1 MYKTEKEIGYPNPL
15 ASKKEKEQ
23 PSYGISYFKKM
34 YSDWK
39 GNKSSLLEKRTSR
52 YQKLR
57 KYSRGIQTIQK
68 YKNLMSAHGDN
79 SFMNLD
85 WSVVPIIPKFVDV
98 VVGSL
103 TNQDYNIICTAI
115 DPVSTKKR
123 RDDQM
128 EMAVD
133 IMVEPFAKE
142 LTEASG
148 LPMTAQSGAP
158 ETKEELELYMQLN
171 YKQGTEIA
179 MEEGIDLAF
188 SINDWKEVSK
198 RIIRDLV
205 DIGIGVSKVHLDGN
219 GIGIRYIDPEYL
231 ITSHTVNPNFKDIV
245 HAGEIR
251 RVSIQELKRLAGDS
265 LTEEEYA
272 EIANIYTGKNNNPGK
287 FSRNTLLDNSAESYE
302 YDGFIVDI
310 LDAEFKSVDNLN
322 YEKKSNRYGGT
333 TTNKKDSNYRP
344 PKKSRYKREQVKPLI
359 EMWYTGK
366 WVIGTDYIFDYGLK
380 KNMLRPKSNLARTLG
395 AYSIYAPDLSKM
407 DNKSLVERMIPFTDQ
422 IQLIHLK
429 NFLKCKKYIRV

>member
-1 MYKTEKEIGYPNPL
+1 MYKSDKEIGYPNPL
-15 ASKKEKEQ
+15 APKKEKEQ
-23 PSYGISYFKKM
+23 PSYGLSYFKKM

-52 YQKLR
+52 YQNLR
-57 KYSRGIQTIQK
+57 KYSRGTQPIQK

-85 WSVVPIIPKFVDV
+85 WSVVPIVPKFVDV

-103 TNQDYNIICTAI
+103 TNQDYKIICTAI
-115 DPVSTKKR
+115 DPVSTQKR

-133 IMVEPFAKE
+133 IMIEPFAKE
-142 LTEASG
+142 LTDASG

-205 DIGIGVSKVHLDGN
+205 DIGIGASKVHLDGN
-219 GIGIRYIDPEYL
+219 GIGISYVDPEYL

-251 RVSIQELKRLAGDS
+251 RISIQELKRLAGDR
-265 LTEEEYA
+265 LTEEQYA

-287 FSRNTLLDNSAESYE
+287 FSRNTSLNNNADYE
-302 YDGFIVDI
+302 YDGFVVDM
-310 LDAEFKSVDNLN
+310 LDAEFKAVDAMN

-333 TTNKKDSNYRP
+333 TTVKKDSNYKA
-344 PKKSRYKREQVKPLI
+344 PKSSRYKREQIKPLI

-366 WVIGTDYIFDYGLK
+366 WVTD
-380 KNMLRPKSNLARTLG
+380 
-395 AYSIYAPDLSKM
+395 
-407 DNKSLVERMIPFTDQ
+407 
-422 IQLIHLK
+422 
-429 NFLKCKKYIRV
+429 